1 MKKILCYLTLPISYI
16 LVRFLFFF
24 TELDYELI
32 LRLSILI
39 TLFSTIIVTFLLLRS
54 QDDKFKT
61 KRKIK
66 WFKGDKEIED
76 DEDEQ

>member
-1 MKKILCYLTLPISYI
+1 MLPVSYI
-16 LVRFLFFF
+16 LARILFFF
-24 TELDYELI
+24 INLEYELI
-32 LRLSILI
+32 LRLSLLVMIV
-39 TLFSTIIVTFLLLRS
+39 STAVVTLLLLKS

-76 DEDEQ
+76 DENER

>member
-1 MKKILCYLTLPISYI
+1 MII
-16 LVRFLFFF
+16 
-24 TELDYELI
+24 
-32 LRLSILI
+32 
-39 TLFSTIIVTFLLLRS
+39 STIIVTFLLLRS

-76 DEDEQ
+76 DEDER